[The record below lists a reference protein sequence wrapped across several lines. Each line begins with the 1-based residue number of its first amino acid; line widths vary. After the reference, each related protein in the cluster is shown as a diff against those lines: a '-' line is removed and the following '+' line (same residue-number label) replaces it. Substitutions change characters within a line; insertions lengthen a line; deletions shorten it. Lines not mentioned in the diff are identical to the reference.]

1 MSSILNPKKDRL
13 VIEAKKQKD
22 TTEGGIIIPDKAKER
37 PHKAVVISIGP
48 EVEDIVVGE
57 KIIFSKY
64 AGTVVKL
71 DKKAFLIIR
80 EEDVIASYE

>member
-1 MSSILNPKKDRL
+1 MSSILKPKKDRL

-22 TTEGGIIIPDKAKER
+22 ITEGGIIIPDKAKER

>member
-1 MSSILNPKKDRL
+1 MSSTLKPKKDRL
-13 VIEAKKQKD
+13 VIQAKEQKD
-22 TTEGGIIIPDKAKER
+22 ISDGGIIIPDKAKER
-37 PHKAVVISIGP
+37 PHKAVVMAIGP
-48 EVEDIVVGE
+48 EVTDIVVGE

-71 DKKAFLIIR
+71 DKKSFLIIR